1 MHKRKCVIII
11 QCCTSHETVMVLE
24 LPPTG
29 DLGSKCHQ
37 VQATPVMCQA
47 VDTQKSSQLYIQNYF
62 KNIMC
67 LFFTLQWG
75 KSSNRIQI
83 ILTCMKVKF
92 LQLFNENDF

>member
-1 MHKRKCVIII
+1 
-11 QCCTSHETVMVLE
+11 MVLE

-37 VQATPVMCQA
+37 IQATPVMCQA
-47 VDTQKSSQLYIQNYF
+47 VDTEKSSQLYVQNCF

-75 KSSNRIQI
+75 KSSNRFWI
-83 ILTCMKVKF
+83 ILTWRNLIF
-92 LQLFNENDF
+92 IQLFNENDFLSILICSSREAG